1 MDVRFVCIQGGRKY
15 YEVVIC
21 GEQIFVG
28 TRPECTRFMK
38 IHDEK
43 VAQDLADATR
53 PPRSRSVPVRTYRQ
67 ARMRA

>member
-28 TRPECTRFMK
+28 TRAECVRFMK

-43 VAQDLADATR
+43 VAQDLADAAR